1 MILWRSWHSSNFLLK
16 LSTCRQELPVDFRD
30 KFVICCL
37 SLYYPQFCLHTR
49 VLTFYPCKEKKMKT
63 ITLRLLC
70 ILLLVFF
77 SCSKKE
83 DQQKQPPPPDI
94 TVVVTQA
101 QEIPIYQEFVGQI
114 YGFKDIAI
122 RARVEGFL
130 EGIHFEEGSRVE
142 KGSLLYT
149 LESQPF
155 EADVAARMSR
165 VAEAKT
171 MLAKA
176 KSDLDR
182 IEPLAKEKAVS
193 QSDLDAAVAAYEAYI
208 ETVKAAQANLR
219 AANIQLGYTKIYSP
233 ISGIIGKTKAKV
245 GDFVGRSPNPVILN
259 TVSRIDTVLVEFFIT
274 EKQYLQ
280 VARRFI
286 SKTGSTDQ
294 YTGKANLELILAD
307 GSLYEEKGKLEF
319 FDRDVDPTT
328 GAMLVQA
335 SFPNS
340 QGLLRPGQ
348 FAKVKALVAVVKD
361 GILIP
366 QRCVMELQGRFS
378 VYVVGE
384 GDKVETRE
392 VKAGPKIKQFWLII
406 EGLKPGEK
414 VVYEGLQKVKAGA
427 VVKPTIKEIESTVE
441 ESK

>member
-1 MILWRSWHSSNFLLK
+1 
-16 LSTCRQELPVDFRD
+16 
-30 KFVICCL
+30 
-37 SLYYPQFCLHTR
+37 
-49 VLTFYPCKEKKMKT
+49 MKT

-130 EGIHFEEGSRVE
+130 EGIHFEEGSRIE

-155 EADVAARMSR
+155 EADVAAKMSR

-307 GSLYEEKGKLEF
+307 GSLYEEKGKLGF
-319 FDRDVDPTT
+319 IDRNVDPTT

-335 SFPNS
+335 SFPNP

-378 VYVVGE
+378 VFVVGE

>member
-1 MILWRSWHSSNFLLK
+1 M
-16 LSTCRQELPVDFRD
+16 
-30 KFVICCL
+30 
-37 SLYYPQFCLHTR
+37 
-49 VLTFYPCKEKKMKT
+49 KK

-77 SCSKKE
+77 SCAKKE
-83 DQQKQPPPPDI
+83 DQPKQPPPPDI
-94 TVVVTQA
+94 TVVVTKA

-155 EADVAARMSR
+155 EADVAAKMSR

-171 MLAKA
+171 RLAKA

-182 IEPLAKEKAVS
+182 VEPLAKEKAVS
-193 QSDLDAAVAAYEAYI
+193 QSDLDAAVANYEASI
-208 ETVKAAQANLR
+208 ESVKASQANLR
-219 AANIQLGYTKIYSP
+219 AADIQLGYTKVYSP
-233 ISGIIGKTKAKV
+233 ISGIIGKTNAKV

-274 EKQYLQ
+274 ETQYLQ

-286 SKTGSTDQ
+286 SQPGATDHDG
-294 YTGKANLELILAD
+294 GKANLELILAD
-307 GSLYEEKGKLEF
+307 GSLYGEKGKPQF
-319 FDRDVDPTT
+319 IDRNVDPTT

-335 SFPNS
+335 SFPNP
-340 QGLLRPGQ
+340 QQLLRPGQ
-348 FAKVKALVAVVKD
+348 FAKVKALVAVVKE

-366 QRCVMELQGRFS
+366 QRCVVELQGLYS
-378 VYVVGE
+378 VYVVGD
-384 GDKVETRE
+384 GDKIQTRK
-392 VKAGPKIKQFWLII
+392 VKVGPKIKQFWLIT
-406 EGLKPGEK
+406 EGLKPGEQI
-414 VVYEGLQKVKAGA
+414 VYEGLQRVKDGA
-427 VVKPTIKEIESTVE
+427 VVKPTIKEMESTDQ
-441 ESK
+441 EST

>member
-1 MILWRSWHSSNFLLK
+1 
-16 LSTCRQELPVDFRD
+16 
-30 KFVICCL
+30 
-37 SLYYPQFCLHTR
+37 
-49 VLTFYPCKEKKMKT
+49 MKT
-63 ITLRLLC
+63 IILRLLC

-101 QEIPIYQEFVGQI
+101 KDVPIYQEFVGQI

-155 EADVAARMSR
+155 EADVAAKMSR

-406 EGLKPGEK
+406 EGLKPGEN